1 MAILHILKL
10 AALAFVNRLFRSQ
23 TVSTTG
29 KDTKGFNIYE
39 YEGTPSVT
47 PGYFIVR
54 FRHVLNGEVRTKHRQ
69 RMTDQEWKATRER
82 LEQSREEA
90 GVFDTAA
97 LPALSVNSHD
107 GH

>member
-1 MAILHILKL
+1 
-10 AALAFVNRLFRSQ
+10 
-23 TVSTTG
+23 
-29 KDTKGFNIYE
+29 
-39 YEGTPSVT
+39 
-47 PGYFIVR
+47 
-54 FRHVLNGEVRTKHRQ
+54 
-69 RMTDQEWKATRER
+69 MTDQEWKATRER